1 MLLHRLRAKAVHTKC
16 KSTRLEKGHWLLRS
30 RACYR
35 LCAQGDLVNCCGDGA
50 IGEDLQQAVLC
61 SHLDVCFF
69 LFSQLVHLPQDPP
82 TQKTQI
88 KQQVSTTNITNTQE
102 RIISRP
108 VQQVQVQQ
116 VQVQQPVQQV
126 QQQVVQQ
133 VVQQPAQVQ
142 QVQVQQL
149 PQGAV
154 LTQ

>member
-1 MLLHRLRAKAVHTKC
+1 M
-16 KSTRLEKGHWLLRS
+16 
-30 RACYR
+30 
-35 LCAQGDLVNCCGDGA
+35 
-50 IGEDLQQAVLC
+50 
-61 SHLDVCFF
+61 
-69 LFSQLVHLPQDPP
+69 PQDPP

-142 QVQVQQL
+142 QVQVQQV